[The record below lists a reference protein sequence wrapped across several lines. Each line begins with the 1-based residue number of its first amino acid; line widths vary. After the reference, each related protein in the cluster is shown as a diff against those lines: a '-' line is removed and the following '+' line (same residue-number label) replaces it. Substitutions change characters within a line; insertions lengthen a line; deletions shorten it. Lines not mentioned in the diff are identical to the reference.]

1 MLGNK
6 LRVHLGKA
14 LKRRSETLRN
24 ALNRY
29 NAQAKKLDRPELSW
43 NQLTEY
49 TLLGEFDLLRLAR
62 QDIRDKLWSKP
73 AYRDACVKYFRLC
86 RAREEITRLN
96 VEVRRLEVSIQR
108 ETAHVEKV
116 LHELSQTNKL
126 LANEISHR
134 WRLRSSVN
142 MIHLERFDRLK
153 SLAFFTADFPTS
165 DEHDDE
171 LENEENFYRVTEF
184 IDRIAD

>member
-14 LKRRSETLRN
+14 LKRCSETLRN

-29 NAQAKKLDRPELSW
+29 NAQATELERPELSW

-86 RAREEITRLN
+86 CAREEITRLN

-108 ETAHVEKV
+108 ETAYVEKV

-165 DEHDDE
+165 DKHDDE